1 VNAAHLHLIFNHIP
15 VIGML
20 IAVVF
25 FLVSLFH
32 GKDILIKASLWL
44 IFFVALSAVPAYLT
58 GDPAHEYLEHTP
70 GLRHDLIHEHEDAAE
85 VAFVSAMILGL
96 LALLGL
102 VGYRQRRRLSRLY
115 LFLVLLAALVV
126 LALMAGAANQGGKI
140 RHPEVR
146 SASQLLPEGE
156 PGQSV
161 PATPPEN
168 EGTADTAEQGD

>member
-1 VNAAHLHLIFNHIP
+1 MNAAHLHLIFNHIP

-32 GKDILIKASLWL
+32 GKDILVKASLWL
-44 IFFVALSAVPAYLT
+44 LFFVALSAVPAYLT

-85 VAFVSAMILGL
+85 VAFISAMILGL

-115 LFLVLLAALVV
+115 LFLVLLVSLVV

-140 RHPEVR
+140 RHPEIR

-156 PGQSV
+156 PRQTVPGSLPGDEGDTDSV
-161 PATPPEN
+161 
-168 EGTADTAEQGD
+168 DHGD

>member
-1 VNAAHLHLIFNHIP
+1 MNAAHLHLIMNHIP

-25 FLVSLFH
+25 LIASLFH
-32 GKDILIKASLWL
+32 GKDILIKASLWML
-44 IFFVALSAVPAYLT
+44 FFVALSAIPAYLT

-70 GLRHDLIHEHEDAAE
+70 GLRNDLILEHEDAAE
-85 VAFVSAMILGL
+85 VAFVSSMILGL

-115 LFLVLLAALVV
+115 LFLVLLASLVV
-126 LALMAGAANQGGKI
+126 LALVAGAANQGGKI

-146 SASQLLPEGE
+146 SASQLLPEDQSAPGQPTTAPGEESPSDSSE
-156 PGQSV
+156 PG
-161 PATPPEN
+161 
-168 EGTADTAEQGD
+168 D

>member
-1 VNAAHLHLIFNHIP
+1 MNAAHLHLIVNHIP

-25 FLVSLFH
+25 FIVSLFSS
-32 GKDILIKASLWL
+32 KDILIKASLWM

-85 VAFVSAMILGL
+85 VAFVAAIILGL

-115 LFLVLLAALVV
+115 LFIVLLAGLVV

-140 RHPEVR
+140 RHPETR
-146 SASQLLPEGE
+146 SANQLLPEGE
-156 PGQSV
+156 PGRSV
-161 PATPPEN
+161 PATTP
-168 EGTADTAEQGD
+168 GDHSDEDSTEYGD

>member
-1 VNAAHLHLIFNHIP
+1 MNAAHLHLIVNHIP

-25 FLVSLFH
+25 FVVSLFH
-32 GKDILIKASLWL
+32 GKDILVKASLWML
-44 IFFVALSAVPAYLT
+44 FFVALSAVPAYLT

-70 GLRHDLIHEHEDAAE
+70 GIRNDLIHEHEDAAE

-96 LALLGL
+96 MALLGL

-115 LFLVLLAALVV
+115 LFLVLSASLVV

-146 SASQLLPEGE
+146 SASQLLPEGQSA
-156 PGQSV
+156 PGQPGAAPGDES
-161 PATPPEN
+161 PPDSS
-168 EGTADTAEQGD
+168 GYGY